1 MINFHKPT
9 KVIGMGIIATVL
21 LIVRQETIALTLS
34 INCACLKKLSII
46 KRKCYGK
53 ELNVYLLNNGKSYIK
68 RMRLTW
74 KIFSAYSIKVVMIV
88 KFKLKD

>member
-1 MINFHKPT
+1 MNVINFHKPT

-34 INCACLKKLSII
+34 INCACLKKFPII

-53 ELNVYLLNNGKSYIK
+53 ERSSYRIARDFEK
-68 RMRLTW
+68 G
-74 KIFSAYSIKVVMIV
+74 
-88 KFKLKD
+88 